1 MSVLVSSS
9 RATRPLLG
17 ILTLVGLVACDTAT
31 SPNANARV
39 EFASPAVAGLS
50 ALTAD
55 SSGLVITGSNGTL
68 TVTDIKLVVDRLELR
83 SATVAT
89 CADSARHDDD
99 DDDCPGFRT
108 NLFVADV
115 PVGTGVVTV
124 ANGQV
129 PSGSYTAL
137 KFKVKDLEVDEDDDD
152 DVGMGSRIQTLLTQ
166 LRATYP
172 DWPGRASM
180 MVVGSFTPTGGT
192 AQPFRVYFEAEI
204 EVESA
209 LNPPVV
215 VDSASAGIR
224 VELRPD
230 QWFKRTDGTVWN
242 LAALDFVRTGQL
254 VEFENEFEHGIEAH
268 HDDDHDGHD

>member
-1 MSVLVSSS
+1 MQENMVRMQQEAQYFAMEKETPVYITTEEVIFIADPAGNDELIGAFNEA
-9 RATRPLLG
+9 RASLG
-17 ILTLVGLVACDTAT
+17 LEPMADD
-31 SPNANARV
+31 
-39 EFASPAVAGLS
+39 ASNDG
-50 ALTAD
+50 D
-55 SSGLVITGSNGTL
+55 H
-68 TVTDIKLVVDRLELR
+68 
-83 SATVAT
+83 
-89 CADSARHDDD
+89 DSAI
-99 DDDCPGFRT
+99 
-108 NLFVADV
+108 DV
-115 PVGTGVVTV
+115 EEGDRDNAEG
-124 ANGQV
+124 
-129 PSGSYTAL
+129 
-137 KFKVKDLEVDEDDDD
+137 DEVDEDDDD